1 MVASVDRNP
10 QGMTNI
16 DMHSHFF
23 PGMDSAYC
31 ARAERDGLPWLK
43 KTGGGQGLIMQGD
56 REFRPVRESLWN
68 PAARLEELDALGIDI
83 QVMCATPIMFGYSLP
98 AEQAL
103 DNAQR
108 FNDAALEMCGYR
120 PDRLKAFAQVPLQ
133 DIDMACAEVSRAVSN
148 GHLGVQIG
156 NHLGTRNLDDPE
168 ILTFLSHCADIG
180 AAVLV
185 HPWDMMARERMP
197 KYMMAWLVAM
207 PAETQLSILSLILSG
222 AFERLP
228 RSLRI
233 CFAHGGGS
241 FAFLVGR
248 VDNAW
253 THRDIVSVDCP
264 NPPSSY
270 VDRFYVDSAVFNE
283 GALSLLID
291 VMGEDRV
298 ILGSDHPFPL
308 GEQEIGALVRN
319 HDGLSGTVKSKIL
332 GGNASQFLG
341 LDECAMAALA
351 SD

>member
-1 MVASVDRNP
+1 MKI
-10 QGMTNI
+10 I

-23 PGMDSAYC
+23 PEMDTAYN

-43 KTGGGQGLIMQGD
+43 RLGDGQGVIMQGD
-56 REFRPVRESLWN
+56 RAFRPVRESLWD
-68 PAARLEELDALGIDI
+68 AATRIEELDALGIDV
-83 QVMCATPIMFGYSLP
+83 QVMCATPIMFGYSLS
-98 AEQAL
+98 ADQGLET
-103 DNAQR
+103 AQR

-120 PDRLKAFAQVPLQ
+120 SDRLKAFAQVPLQ
-133 DIDMACAEVSRAVSN
+133 DIDKACAEVSRAIAN

-156 NHLGTRNLDDPE
+156 NHLGMRNLDDPG
-168 ILTFLSHCADIG
+168 IMTFLTHCADVD

-197 KYMMAWLVAM
+197 KYMLPWLVAM

-228 RSLRI
+228 KSLRI

-270 VDRFYVDSAVFNE
+270 VDRFYVDSAVFAE

-319 HDGLSGTVKSKIL
+319 HDGLTRPVKSKIL
-332 GGNASQFLG
+332 GGNAAHFLG
-341 LDECAMAALA
+341 LDSTIA
-351 SD
+351 D